1 MIQTPN
7 AGSDRKTNKEDD
19 SNTLMEIVSD
29 ETIFRVGELLNGR
42 LKGCFVFNLSHR
54 KLNKSE
60 VSLLSN

>member
-1 MIQTPN
+1 MIQTPS
-7 AGSDRKTNKEDD
+7 AGSDRKANKEDD

-29 ETIFRVGELLNGR
+29 DTIFKVGELLNGR
-42 LKGCFVFNLSHR
+42 LKGYFVFNLSHR